1 MNLKMDIKLLITILV
16 IATGLGGF
24 YYTTNMRLDNL
35 EAKIEKVNSNDKIN
49 DLAKQIKALR
59 RRVKKLE
66 NK

>member
-1 MNLKMDIKLLITILV
+1 MDIKLLITILV

>member
-35 EAKIEKVNSNDKIN
+35 EAKIEKVNSNDKIDN
-49 DLAKQIKALR
+49 LAKQIKALR
-59 RRVKKLE
+59 KRVKKLE